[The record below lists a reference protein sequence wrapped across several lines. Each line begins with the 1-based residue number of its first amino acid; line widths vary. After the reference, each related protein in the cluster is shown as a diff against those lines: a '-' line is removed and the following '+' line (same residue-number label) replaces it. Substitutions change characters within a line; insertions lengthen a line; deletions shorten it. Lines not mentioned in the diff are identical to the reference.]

1 MNNYDAVLDFG
12 SKNLRLGIFDQSLKN
27 IYFSEKKI
35 TNSLDKS
42 LNSIIRDA
50 EKYLSTH
57 IDNIIVLFDSP
68 KFYSLDISIKK
79 VFDHEILI
87 NKVYNKLIEEAHFI
101 VSQNNFKDQIIHLVV
116 NDIIVDDNKKLDK
129 IIEGIKIKSLI
140 LEIKF
145 ICLSKILID
154 EISNRFKMN
163 NLKILNLYCSSYIK
177 ASFHKKKL
185 DDKNFFILID
195 IGFERTTGLIFNENK
210 LKYLK
215 SIPLGSN
222 NITKDISKVLKLNLE
237 YSEDLKIKFNRL
249 ENETSF
255 NKTNSDKINL
265 YSEVLKK
272 NISIHLLKQIIEA
285 RVNEIIDLVIFSNNY
300 INNFN
305 SLTKPK
311 LFLTGRGSKLLSTNY
326 KLSIIKS
333 VSELT
338 IFDENDIDY
347 CRSGLDYH
355 KSDESLLTKIKKK
368 EKKFGFFESFFNFFS
383 K

>member
-1 MNNYDAVLDFG
+1 MNNYDVVLDFG

-27 IYFSEKKI
+27 IYSSEKKI

-57 IDNIIVLFDSP
+57 LDNIIVLFDSP

-129 IIEGIKIKSLI
+129 IIDGIKIKSLI

-177 ASFHKKKL
+177 AFFHKKKL

-195 IGFERTTGLIFNENK
+195 IGFERTSGLIFNENK
-210 LKYLK
+210 LKYLN

-285 RVNEIIDLVIFSNNY
+285 RINEIIDLVISSNNY

-347 CRSGLDYH
+347 CRSGLHYH
-355 KSDESLLTKIKKK
+355 KSDESLLTKTKKK

>member
-1 MNNYDAVLDFG
+1 M
-12 SKNLRLGIFDQSLKN
+12 
-27 IYFSEKKI
+27 
-35 TNSLDKS
+35 
-42 LNSIIRDA
+42 
-50 EKYLSTH
+50 
-57 IDNIIVLFDSP
+57 
-68 KFYSLDISIKK
+68 
-79 VFDHEILI
+79 
-87 NKVYNKLIEEAHFI
+87 
-101 VSQNNFKDQIIHLVV
+101 

-129 IIEGIKIKSLI
+129 NIEGLKIKSLT

-177 ASFHKKKL
+177 AFFHKKKL

-195 IGFERTTGLIFNENK
+195 IGFEKTSGLIFNENK
-210 LKYLK
+210 VKYLK

-237 YSEDLKIKFNRL
+237 YSEELKIKFNRL

-255 NKTNSDKINL
+255 NKINSDEINL

-285 RVNEIIDLVIFSNNY
+285 RINEIIDLVISSNNY

-311 LFLTGRGSKLLSTNY
+311 LILTGRGSKLLSTNY

-347 CRSGLDYH
+347 CKSGLDYH
-355 KSDESLLTKIKKK
+355 KSVESFLTKTKKK
-368 EKKFGFFESFFNFFS
+368 EKKFGIFESFFNFFS

>member
-27 IYFSEKKI
+27 IYSSEKKI

-57 IDNIIVLFDSP
+57 LDNIIVLFDSP

-177 ASFHKKKL
+177 AFFHKKKL
-185 DDKNFFILID
+185 DDENFFILID
-195 IGFERTTGLIFNENK
+195 IGFERTTRLIFNENK

-285 RVNEIIDLVIFSNNY
+285 RINEIIDLVISSNNY

-347 CRSGLDYH
+347 CRSGLD
-355 KSDESLLTKIKKK
+355 
-368 EKKFGFFESFFNFFS
+368 
-383 K
+383 